1 MKVKMRCIFAAL
13 ASSATTAVASVRAL
27 VDDRLDD
34 ELFAGDG
41 VKRRAVGLPMSGA
54 KSGNRWT
61 DGTRCS
67 GNDAGQTPAGVRDRI
82 SK

>member
-1 MKVKMRCIFAAL
+1 MTV
-13 ASSATTAVASVRAL
+13 
-27 VDDRLDD
+27 DD

-54 KSGNRWT
+54 KSGNQWT

-67 GNDAGQTPAGVRDRI
+67 GKDAGQTPAGVRDRI